1 MKPPNDFAALRG
13 EKILRYVGNLEC
25 PAGMEPG
32 CNVISRKIPDKMKKS
47 ATLAEEFSSF
57 LASD

>member
-1 MKPPNDFAALRG
+1 MEPPNDLAALRG
-13 EKILRYVGNLEC
+13 KEILQYVGNLEC

-47 ATLAEEFSSF
+47 ATSAEESSF
-57 LASD
+57 ASRK

>member
-1 MKPPNDFAALRG
+1 
-13 EKILRYVGNLEC
+13 
-25 PAGMEPG
+25 MEPG